1 MEDKLLKKFI
11 VLLLMLCSLL
21 SVAGCDTTSKSSN
34 DKQLVQAETKKL
46 SFVVYRPTADGSE
59 KLLQEKITVEDDG
72 KGLPENALR
81 ALIERKPQS
90 DKAADVV
97 PQGTKVLGLKI
108 TADGTAYAD
117 FSKEIAKHDQG
128 SYNEFMLTGAIV
140 NTLTEFPEIK
150 QVQILVEGEKVT
162 TLSGHMDLED
172 PLKRNKTLLQK

>member
-1 MEDKLLKKFI
+1 MKKLI

-21 SVAGCDTTSKSSN
+21 SVAGCDTISEGSN
-34 DKQLVQAETKKL
+34 GKQQPAQVETKKI

-59 KLLQEKITVEDDG
+59 KLLPEKITVEDDG

-90 DKAADVV
+90 DKTADIV
-97 PQGTKVLGLKI
+97 PKGTKVLGLKI
-108 TADGTAYAD
+108 ASDGTAYAD
-117 FSKEIAKHDQG
+117 FSKEIAKRDQG

-150 QVQILVEGEKVT
+150 QVQILVEGEKVI
-162 TLSGHMDLED
+162 TLGGHMDLED

>member
-1 MEDKLLKKFI
+1 MEDKLLKKLI

-21 SVAGCDTTSKSSN
+21 SVAGCDMSGESNN
-34 DKQLVQAETKKL
+34 DKQPAQVETKKI

-59 KLLQEKITVEDDG
+59 KLLAEKVTMEDND
-72 KGLPENALR
+72 KSLPENALR
-81 ALIERKPQS
+81 AFIERKPQS
-90 DKAADVV
+90 DKAADIV
-97 PQGTKVLGLKI
+97 PPGTRLLGLKI
-108 TADGTAYAD
+108 AADGTAYAD
-117 FSKEIAKHDQG
+117 FSKEIAKRDQG